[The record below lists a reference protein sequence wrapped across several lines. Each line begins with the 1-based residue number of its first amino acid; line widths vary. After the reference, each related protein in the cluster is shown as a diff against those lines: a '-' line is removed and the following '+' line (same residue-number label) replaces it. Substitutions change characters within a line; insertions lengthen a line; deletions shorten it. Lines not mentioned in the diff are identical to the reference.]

1 MDINSGFNFFDRI
14 NSEKKNNHFGEFV
27 LASKNLHSNH
37 GLKNTI
43 KEIIQENLSKDN
55 VSK

>member
-14 NSEKKNNHFGEFV
+14 NSEKKNSHFGEFV
-27 LASKNLHSNH
+27 LASKALQANH

-43 KEIIQENLSKDN
+43 KEIIQDNLSKDHLP
-55 VSK
+55 K